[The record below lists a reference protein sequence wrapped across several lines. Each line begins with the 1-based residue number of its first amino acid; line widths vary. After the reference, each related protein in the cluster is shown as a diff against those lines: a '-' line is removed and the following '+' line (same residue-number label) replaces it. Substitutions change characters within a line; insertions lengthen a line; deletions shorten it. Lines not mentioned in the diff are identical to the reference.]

1 MILIKFAPVE
11 IEALYASDYMII
23 GGASIIKVAP
33 EGIFPSPDQRLAINQ
48 RGEGASAAVWL
59 PQAIHLGGSKF
70 TEKARDISIARARK
84 VDITTKTVDW

>member
-11 IEALYASDYMII
+11 IEALYASDYTII
-23 GGASIIKVAP
+23 GGASVIKVAP
-33 EGIFPSPDQRLAINQ
+33 EGIFPGPDQRLAVNQ
-48 RGEGASAAVWL
+48 RGERTRAAVRL
-59 PQAIHLGGSKF
+59 PQAIRLGGSKF